1 MGREIRK
8 VPAGWQHPKNYE
20 GHFQPLFDSSFK
32 EAAQE
37 WLDNLIKWQNGTHE
51 DIVKDPALKEKY
63 PFYWQ
68 WNGEPPDE
76 EYYRPEFTSEPNCF
90 QIYETV
96 SEGTPTSPVFNTKE
110 EMVVWLVSEGY
121 GKEQAENFVSS
132 EWAPSMIFSSKQG
145 LKMGIHAMSN
155 ENCKTKES

>member
-8 VPAGWQHPKNYE
+8 VPAGWEHPRNE
-20 GHFQPLFDSSFK
+20 QGHFQPLCDESFR

-37 WLDNLIKWQNGTHE
+37 WADNFIKWQNGTHE
-51 DIVKDPALKEKY
+51 DIVKDPALKTKY

-68 WNGEPPDE
+68 WTGSPPDE
-76 EYYRPEFTSEPNCF
+76 EYYRPEFDSEPNCF

-96 SEGTPTSPVFNTKE
+96 SEGTPVSPVFDTKE

-121 GKEQAENFVSS
+121 GKEQAENFVKS
-132 EWAPSMIFSSKQG
+132 EWAPSMIFSPG
-145 LKMGIHAMSN
+145 RGIEMGVHAMSN
-155 ENCKTKES
+155 ENCKTNES